1 MTALADVRMV
11 REDPRQSRERRRALF
26 TQEEEPTG
34 GIR

>member
-1 MTALADVRMV
+1 MTQLADIRMV
-11 REDPRQSRERRRALF
+11 PEDLRQSRERPRALF